1 MCDKMPLFSSGDS
14 QDEEEEAKPLT
25 VSDACPHTCT
35 CIINIT
41 GTFSLI
47 YSLVISIFRIFF

>member
-1 MCDKMPLFSSGDS
+1 MCDKMPVFSSGDS

-41 GTFSLI
+41 FSLI